1 MEIKTV
7 FDVYQKVWFMCN
19 NKCDNLPITGISV
32 TVEGKYSPCICYY
45 FQTEDGT
52 ISVYEG
58 KVFATKEELIN
69 SL

>member
-1 MEIKTV
+1 MKIETE
-7 FDVYQKVWFMCN
+7 FDVYQKVWFMRN
-19 NKCDNLPITGISV
+19 NKCENLPIIEIQIRV
-32 TVEGKYSPCICYY
+32 TEKHSPRIDYF

>member
-1 MEIKTV
+1 MEIKTE
-7 FDVYQKVWFMCN
+7 FDVYQKVWFMRN
-19 NKCDNLPITGISV
+19 NKCENLPIIEIHV
-32 TVEGKYSPCICYY
+32 AIAGKYDPRVHYY
-45 FQTEDGT
+45 FQIEDGT

>member
-1 MEIKTV
+1 MKIETE
-7 FDVYQKVWFMCN
+7 FDVYQKVWFMRN
-19 NKCDNLPITGISV
+19 NKCENLPIIEIQIGI
-32 TVEGKYSPCICYY
+32 TGKYSPHIDYC

-52 ISVYEG
+52 ISIYEG